1 MNDKTHMG
9 LLPTGLADIL
19 PPEAEFEAYITEVLM
34 NSFAKYGYDRVKP
47 PLIEFEDI
55 LLSGS
60 GSNMAKQTFR
70 MMDPISQRMLGVR
83 ADMTLQIARIASTR
97 LGDIK
102 RPIRLSY
109 AGQVLR
115 VKGSNLRPKRQFG
128 QIGVEL
134 VGSPSPKA
142 DSEII
147 LMAADALSNL
157 GIKNLSID
165 LCLPTLVP
173 AICQSHKIESTS
185 IVNRLRV
192 ALDEKDKPAVEIL
205 EKELGEGTNSV
216 FSSLLE
222 AVGPVDKALKNLKKI
237 NLPKNAA
244 TELSHLSDV
253 ISCLK
258 TQTPDL
264 TITIDPVE
272 TRGYKYH
279 TGVTF
284 TFFALNVRGEIG
296 RGGRYL
302 VNDASGNK
310 APETATGASIYIDTV
325 LRALPKPM
333 KKKRVLVSSAEP
345 VIASKLREEGW
356 ITIENF
362 EENKLIGD
370 VQAKEAGCT
379 HFWNGNKVVAIKY
392 S

>member
-1 MNDKTHMG
+1 
-9 LLPTGLADIL
+9 
-19 PPEAEFEAYITEVLM
+19 
-34 NSFAKYGYDRVKP
+34 
-47 PLIEFEDI
+47 
-55 LLSGS
+55 
-60 GSNMAKQTFR
+60 
-70 MMDPISQRMLGVR
+70 
-83 ADMTLQIARIASTR
+83 MTLQIARIASTR
-97 LGDIK
+97 LGDIQ

-147 LMAADALSNL
+147 LMAVKALSNL
-157 GIKNLSID
+157 GIKSLSID
-165 LCLPTLVP
+165 LCLPTVVP
-173 AICQSHKIESTS
+173 AIYKSQGINSTA
-185 IVNRLRV
+185 IINRLRI
-192 ALDEKDKPAVEIL
+192 ALDEKDKPAVELL
-205 EKELGEGTNSV
+205 EKELGNETNYI

-222 AVGPVDKALKNLKKI
+222 SVGPVDEALKLLRKI
-237 NLPKNAA
+237 KLPQNAVA
-244 TELSHLSDV
+244 ELNKLSDV

-310 APETATGASIYIDTV
+310 APETATGASLYIDTV
-325 LRALPKPM
+325 LRALPKPI
-333 KKKRVLVSSAEP
+333 KKNRVLVSSAEP
-345 VIASKLREEGW
+345 IIASKLREEGW
-356 ITIENF
+356 IVIESF
-362 EENKLIGD
+362 DENKLTSG
-370 VQAKEAGCT
+370 VLAKEAGCT
-379 HFWNGNKVVAIKY
+379 HFWNGTKVVAIKY

>member
-19 PPEAEFEAYITEVLM
+19 PPEAEFEAHITEVLM
-34 NSFAKYGYDRVKP
+34 NYFAQYGYDRVKP

-60 GSNMAKQTFR
+60 GKNMAKQTFR

-97 LGDIK
+97 LGDLQ

-134 VGSPSPKA
+134 IGSPSPKA

-147 LMAADALSNL
+147 LMAVEALSKL

-173 AICQSHKIESTS
+173 AICQSHGIDSTT
-185 IVNRLRV
+185 IVSRLRV
-192 ALDEKDKPAVEIL
+192 ALDEKDKPAVQTL
-205 EKELGEGTNSV
+205 EKELGKGTNDI

-222 AVGPVDKALKNLKKI
+222 AVGPVDKALNHLQKI
-237 NLPKNAA
+237 NLPENAA
-244 TELSHLSDV
+244 AELTKLSNI

-258 TQTPDL
+258 TQTPKIK
-264 TITIDPVE
+264 ITIDPVE

-279 TGVTF
+279 NGVTF

-302 VNDASGNK
+302 VNDANGNK
-310 APETATGASIYIDTV
+310 APETAIGASLYIDSV
-325 LRALPKPM
+325 LRALPKPI
-333 KKKRVLVSSAEP
+333 KKDRVLVSSSEP
-345 VIASKLREEGW
+345 LIASKLREEGW
-356 ITIENF
+356 IAIEIF
-362 EENKLIGD
+362 DENKLNSD
-370 VQAKEAGCT
+370 AQVKEAGCT
-379 HFWNGNKVVAIKY
+379 HFWNGNKVVAIKH